1 MVVKRLPIYLRVL
14 NELKEEAV
22 DIASSS
28 ELARRTGFSSEQI
41 RKDLACFGA
50 LGTRG
55 LGYRTDV
62 LRERIRSVLGLDRAL
77 NVVLVGAGNLGTAL
91 ARYTLS
97 RQTGINLVAVFD
109 NDRDK
114 IGKKIENVEIR
125 AMEDLPKAVPE
136 LGARVAIL
144 AVPASAA
151 QRVTDLL
158 VASGVEAILNFS
170 PAKLD
175 GQGKAYIKN
184 IDLAIELQSLAYYA
198 SGEAG
203 RTDTSGA

>member
-1 MVVKRLPIYLRVL
+1 VVVKRLPVYLRVL
-14 NELKEEAV
+14 NELKDEAV
-22 DIASSS
+22 DIVSSH

-62 LRERIRSVLGLDRAL
+62 LRERIRSVLGLDRTL

-97 RQTGINLVAVFD
+97 RETGINLVAVFD
-109 NDRDK
+109 DDPEKVGRR
-114 IGKKIENVEIR
+114 IEDVEIR
-125 AMEDLPKAVPE
+125 AMADLAGVLAE
-136 LGARVAIL
+136 QGVRVAIL

-151 QRVTDLL
+151 QGVTDLL
-158 VASGVEAILNFS
+158 VAGGVEAILNFS

-175 GQGKAYIKN
+175 GRGKAYVKN

-203 RTDTSGA
+203 RAGTSGA